1 MLLACGLTLACVS
14 TERARAEE
22 YPARPVR
29 IVVPNEPGGAYDFVG
44 RLLAHEL
51 SQRLG
56 QSVYVE
62 NRPGAGSVTG
72 TQAAA
77 GAPANGYTLLVGGLS
92 NIVFNAALYRNLP
105 YDPARDLVPVALV
118 NSFPYVLVARKGLPA
133 ADLGGV
139 IDAARKQPDALTIG
153 MPGAGSAP
161 HILGVAVMKTA
172 GVRLVEVPYKGIQA
186 PLTDLLGERVDLLI
200 ASEGAALPYLKAGQ
214 HQGHRHAPASAR
226 SRYAPDLPTMQEPG
240 LPLEMTPGSECSP
253 RRDTGRHPCPI
264 ACGVAGGGAGALGAW
279 RQAEPRASILRR
291 TRRWPSSGA
300 STGSGPI
307 SSVTPEFGWIDRS
320 RVPCT
325 HGCS

>member
-1 MLLACGLTLACVS
+1 MRGSTAVLLACSLTLACVS

-29 IVVPNEPGGAYDFVG
+29 IIVPNEPGGAYDFVG

-51 SQRLG
+51 SPRLG

-77 GAPANGYTLLVGGLS
+77 SAPANGYTLLVGGLS

-153 MPGAGSAP
+153 VPGAGSAP

-186 PLTDLLGERVDLLI
+186 PLTDLLGERVDLVI

-214 HQGHRHAPASAR
+214 LKGIASAGAR
-226 SRYAPDLPTMQEPG
+226 RTRYAPDLPTMQELG
-240 LPLEMTPGSECSP
+240 LPLKMEAWLGLFAPAATPADMLARLRVELRAAAPELKRRLEASGTESVDLAPDETLAFVRSEHQLWTNLI
-253 RRDTGRHPCPI
+253 RD
-264 ACGVAGGGAGALGAW
+264 AGIRL
-279 RQAEPRASILRR
+279 
-291 TRRWPSSGA
+291 
-300 STGSGPI
+300 
-307 SSVTPEFGWIDRS
+307 D
-320 RVPCT
+320 
-325 HGCS
+325 